1 MKTMMQ
7 RSLKSAAAGLSVAV
21 VVLIA
26 GLATPPE
33 ARADE
38 AEAYAKNR
46 VKAMSDY
53 LAAQDTLAFD
63 YDSTLEIVT
72 DEEQKLALA
81 GSGSIMLKRPDKVY
95 ATRNA
100 GFANVE
106 MLFDGKTLTVL
117 SKDANRYTQIEVPG
131 TIDHLVDELRDTYK
145 KPLPGADLLLSN
157 IYDTLMPDVVDSK
170 DLGVGV
176 IGGVT
181 CDHLAFRTNEVDWQI
196 WIAQGDQPYPC
207 RYVITSKGVAGS
219 PQYSVQIRDWNS
231 NADVPAQ
238 EFAFKNPSNATEV
251 PLEDLSGS
259 EDLPE
264 HFVIGDKK

>member
-1 MKTMMQ
+1 
-7 RSLKSAAAGLSVAV
+7 
-21 VVLIA
+21 
-26 GLATPPE
+26 
-33 ARADE
+33 
-38 AEAYAKNR
+38 
-46 VKAMSDY
+46 MSDY

-63 YDSTLEIVT
+63 YDSTFEIVT

-81 GSGSIMLKRPDKVY
+81 GSGSIMLKRPDKVH

-106 MLFDGKTLTVL
+106 MLFDGTKLTVL

-157 IYDTLMPDVVDSK
+157 MYDTLMPDVVDSK

-196 WIAQGDQPYPC
+196 WIAEGDKPYPC
-207 RYVITSKGVAGS
+207 RYVITSKGVAGN
-219 PQYSVQIRDWNS
+219 PQYSVQIRDWKTGGDAAS
-231 NADVPAQ
+231 ED
-238 EFAFKNPSNATEV
+238 FAFKNPTDATKV

-264 HFVIGDKK
+264 HFVIGDKQ

>member
-1 MKTMMQ
+1 MKPLI
-7 RSLKSAAAGLSVAV
+7 RRLRRSAAASATGAAL
-21 VVLIA
+21 VLIG
-26 GLATPPE
+26 GLATLPG

-38 AEAYAKNR
+38 AEAYAKNLL
-46 VKAMSDY
+46 KAMSDY
-53 LAAQDTLAFD
+53 LAAQDTLSFE

-81 GSGSIMLKRPDKVY
+81 GSGMVTLKRPDKIH

-106 MLFDGKTLTVL
+106 MLFDGTTLTVV

-157 IYDTLMPDVVDSK
+157 IYGTLMPDVVDTK

-219 PQYSVQIRDWNS
+219 PQYSVQIRDWKTG
-231 NADVPAQ
+231 ADAAS
-238 EFAFKNPSNATEV
+238 EDFAFKNPTDATKV
-251 PLEDLSGS
+251 ALEELSGS
-259 EDLPE
+259 DDLPK
-264 HFVIGDKK
+264 HFKIGGAQ